1 MEYDSQTSR
10 TSKQENPCEYP
21 EKLIIHPENRVLSQ
35 PVAEIDYLTSAA
47 NYVNVYSGGRVLRT
61 RSTFRAIER
70 SLDPQKFGRVHRR
83 TIVNFDRVKKF
94 RVLLRGDYILT
105 LRDGTEVKMSRR
117 HREQLGK
124 IVPLADAAGKP
135 LLKYHGNGKKNRGPV
150 PPSSVTEQKP
160 LDDLAL
166 GEDLASCVIDD

>member
-94 RVLLRGDYILT
+94 RALPRGDYILT

-135 LLKYHGNGKKNRGPV
+135 LPKYRGNGKKNREPV
-150 PPSSVTEQKP
+150 PPSSVTEQKR

-166 GEDLASCVIDD
+166 GEDVASCVIDD